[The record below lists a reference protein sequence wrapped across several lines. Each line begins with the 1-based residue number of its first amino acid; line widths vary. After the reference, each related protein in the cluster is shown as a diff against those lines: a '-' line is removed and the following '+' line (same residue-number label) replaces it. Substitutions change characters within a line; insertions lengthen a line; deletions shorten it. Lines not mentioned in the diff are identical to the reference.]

1 MTMNVHFLRTTS
13 RVLFTALVMSSFA
26 SCSVYF
32 SKEWREV
39 KPKIRKRYY
48 IPENSDKV
56 SAIRYEVFH
65 AKTGKDMSTRFR
77 ARQTHFYRGND
88 ELLLV
93 RYIDY
98 TDGKKGVFVQSIAFE
113 NQVFGLPLGTMAM
126 GSIDLATKSWNR
138 RNIDIPFV
146 AYGMLLD
153 FVSWM
158 PALAQVIGKSYISFI
173 RPLEVPNYP
182 TWLRNH
188 LQITLKVEDGFQQ
201 TGQVYYYVR

>member
-1 MTMNVHFLRTTS
+1 MNVHFLRATS

-93 RYIDY
+93 RYID
-98 TDGKKGVFVQSIAFE
+98 GV
-113 NQVFGLPLGTMAM
+113 
-126 GSIDLATKSWNR
+126 W
-138 RNIDIPFV
+138 RNFKTV
-146 AYGMLLD
+146 NSAAYAG
-153 FVSWM
+153 
-158 PALAQVIGKSYISFI
+158 
-173 RPLEVPNYP
+173 
-182 TWLRNH
+182 
-188 LQITLKVEDGFQQ
+188 
-201 TGQVYYYVR
+201 